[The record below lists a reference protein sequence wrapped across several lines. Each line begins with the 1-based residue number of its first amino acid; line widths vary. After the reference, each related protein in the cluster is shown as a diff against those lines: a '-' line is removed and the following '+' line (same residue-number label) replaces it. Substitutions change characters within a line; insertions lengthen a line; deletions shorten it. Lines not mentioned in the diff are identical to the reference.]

1 MLMRGSVGV
10 EEKIHSNIVSESL
23 KHKAVKG
30 ILWSSVE
37 RFSVQGVLFVVMVV
51 MARLLTPK
59 DYGLVGMLAI
69 FIAVAQSL
77 VDSGFSQALIR
88 KQNRT
93 EKDNSTVF
101 YFNIAVGL
109 FLYGVFYLAAPL
121 VARFYNSPEL
131 TDLMRVVCLSV
142 VFNSFAVVQRALL
155 TVNIDFKTQAKA
167 SLTAAVTSG
176 VVGIGMAYTGF
187 GYWSIA
193 AQQLVNLGLCTLLLW
208 IFAHWRPSWC
218 YSWESFRELFGFGS
232 KLMVSGLLDTVY
244 RNMYLLVIGK
254 VFSPSALGHYT
265 RAHQF
270 SEFPSSNL
278 TGILQR
284 VTYPVLCQIQDDD
297 ERLAS
302 IYRRFLRVSAFL
314 IFPLLVG
321 LSAIAHPFIL
331 ILLKE
336 QWSFAAMLLQIL
348 CFAMMWYPIHAINLN
363 LLQVKGRSD
372 LFLRLEVIKKV
383 IAVLVLC
390 ITIPMGLVAMCVG
403 QIFSSLIALIINT
416 HYTGLLIQVGFL
428 RQMRDLLPTL
438 LLSLTMWGV
447 VYTLVNV
454 LSGLWLQLIVGI
466 IVGLI
471 YYTAISYL
479 FKFQELKELI
489 SILRKK

>member
-1 MLMRGSVGV
+1 M
-10 EEKIHSNIVSESL
+10 SESL

-109 FLYGVFYLAAPL
+109 FLYGAFYLAAPL

-193 AQQLVNLGLCTLLLW
+193 AQQLVNLGFCTLLLW
-208 IFAHWRPSWC
+208 IFARWRPSWC
-218 YSWESFRELFGFGS
+218 YSWESFHELFGFGS

-336 QWSFAAMLLQIL
+336 QWSFAATLLQIL

-447 VYTLVNV
+447 VYILVNV

-466 IVGLI
+466 IVGII

-479 FKFQELKELI
+479 FKFQELKELV
-489 SILRKK
+489 SILRKNKK